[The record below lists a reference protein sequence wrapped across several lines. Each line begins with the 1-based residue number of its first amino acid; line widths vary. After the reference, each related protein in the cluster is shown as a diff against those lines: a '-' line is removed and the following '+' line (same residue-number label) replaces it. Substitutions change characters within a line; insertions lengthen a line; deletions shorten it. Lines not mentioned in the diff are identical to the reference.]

1 MGGEFS
7 LHFGPVMA
15 ERGELVLQIERL
27 MRRLGAWPEGE
38 VHRLSLVE
46 NSEGSPGF
54 EYVDEIIKGHSFEDI
69 LEQSRQWDGVHLGLS
84 YELASCGLLLLSG
97 QVESEGNLVVPCT
110 SVALRMPV
118 GPMYAKRNHPF
129 HAGKIFETVADTTED
144 LGADFAIFERLWQ
157 GRSRTLEDVDV
168 WLDMIESGEQASW
181 EWVMMRECGMA
192 YEEVSDFESVDYAFE
207 NYGYRHLW
215 VASRWPHFRAM
226 PG

>member
-7 LHFGPVMA
+7 LHFGPVLA
-15 ERGELVLQIERL
+15 ERGELTVQIERL

-38 VHRLSLVE
+38 VRRMALEE
-46 NSEGSPGF
+46 NSEGGLGF
-54 EYVDEIIKGHSFEDI
+54 EYVDEIIKAHSFEDI

-84 YELASCGLLLLSG
+84 YELASCGLLLLSEEI
-97 QVESEGNLVVPCT
+97 QDEENLAVQAT

-118 GPMYAKRNHPF
+118 GPMYSKRNHPF
-129 HAGKIFETVADTTED
+129 HAGKLFEIVADTTED
-144 LGADFAIFERLWQ
+144 LGSEFAVFERFWQ

-181 EWVMMRECGMA
+181 EWVMMRESGMA
-192 YEEVSDFESVDYAFE
+192 YEEVSDFESADYAFE
-207 NYGYRHLW
+207 NYAYRSMW

-226 PG
+226 PA